1 MDLVHLYSSQLKQL
15 RVMSD
20 RLKQTLLAQC
30 PDMNAHNRWRNTLL
44 VFDEDIG
51 RYGL

>member
-1 MDLVHLYSSQLKQL
+1 MDLVLLYSSQLKQL

-20 RLKQTLLAQC
+20 RLKQRLLAQC
-30 PDMNAHNRWRNTLL
+30 PDMKAHNHWRNMLF
-44 VFDEDIG
+44 VFDGDMG